1 MVEVRVS
8 VGWFGEE
15 GGSEVTGLVKVD
27 ISIQE
32 ADLLSWVVTL
42 EFNEG

>member
-1 MVEVRVS
+1 MVEVRIAVS
-8 VGWFGEE
+8 RFGEE

-32 ADLLSWVVTL
+32 ADLLS
-42 EFNEG
+42 